1 MSIIL
6 STTSTSDSNTQIPMN
21 LPSLCIPRVFAN
33 ITQARIRSTI
43 EALNLGEIERIDLV
57 PGRDNNNT
65 NQFQRVFI
73 HFKKWNNESEN
84 ACKARARILDNK
96 EIKIIYDDPWF
107 WKVSAYRPP
116 QPTRPLPKKVPGP
129 VIDFEFSSTGYQD
142 TMRPRHDTRP
152 RPRPRHDTRPD
163 TMRPRQNQPSSHYQ
177 PQPESFYR
185 PRSPIGLPPKISRKS
200 GSRSDTDS
208 ESDASS
214 FDSAVDAAVAA
225 IATAT
230 TATATTAT
238 ATTATAATATATTA
252 TAATAATATATAT
265 TATAATATAATTT
278 ATATTA
284 TATAT
289 TATATTATEIV
300 VEKVAADPVV
310 DQVKGD
316 VATSIYPE
324 STTAPRKR
332 KVVIKKA

>member
-57 PGRDNNNT
+57 PVRDNNNT

-152 RPRPRHDTRPD
+152 RPRHDTRPD
-163 TMRPRQNQPSSHYQ
+163 TMRPRQNQPSSQYQ

-208 ESDASS
+208 ESDARS

-238 ATTATAATATATTA
+238 AA
-252 TAATAATATATAT
+252 

-278 ATATTA
+278 AATTTAATAATTTAATAA
-284 TATAT
+284 TATA
-289 TATATTATEIV
+289 ATEIV